1 MAAGRAGEPPALPA
15 PSPQA
20 LLRTGVGRRAYL
32 TRDGHKP

>member
-20 LLRTGVGRRAYL
+20 LLRTGMGCRAYL
-32 TRDGHKP
+32 TREGHNP